1 MLQGDDENRDLI
13 KSLRYMINSRK
24 MLK

>member
-1 MLQGDDENRDLI
+1 MSQGDDENLI
-13 KSLRYMINSRK
+13 KFLRYMINSRK